1 MSKSALHRLTTSQT
15 PLLRRSNP
23 HSQRGLITRS
33 PSAVSSLGGFRTP
46 APQPAAPHSLGRHP
60 KTFTTADIGRRG
72 PQVAF
77 VPGGDIHVNRLVAVG
92 QQSMSAATR
101 IFAE

>member
-1 MSKSALHRLTTSQT
+1 MRLTIGICEESALHRLTTSQT

-46 APQPAAPHSLGRHP
+46 AHSPRRLTHWAGIRKPFTQAAVS
-60 KTFTTADIGRRG
+60 
-72 PQVAF
+72 
-77 VPGGDIHVNRLVAVG
+77 NR
-92 QQSMSAATR
+92 SKK
-101 IFAE
+101 